1 MTNKEAIKLLAD
13 IQSIKMRT
21 PNIYYEPHLIQ
32 SNEDTNTYKLN
43 RDHPEYSSFYE
54 ELIWAW

>member
-13 IQSIKMRT
+13 IQSIRMKT
-21 PNIYYEPHLIQ
+21 SNIYHEPHLIE
-32 SNEDTNTYKLN
+32 SSKDTDTYMPN
-43 RDHPEYSSFYE
+43 RIHSDYSSFYE

>member
-32 SNEDTNTYKLN
+32 SSKDTDIYKLN
-43 RDHPEYSSFYE
+43 QSHSEYNSFYE